1 MVWCVWWCCS
11 DGGDVVRW
19 RRGDDAAWV
28 MCGCLEHTYR
38 RWMGMVSM
46 RPMDIEGLAECS
58 VEASLRRG
66 TGTDMIWDAAG
77 PNCIALARSPPAR
90 LWALSLLI
98 AVSCRSPPSNAF
110 QGPLSARRPVT
121 FFDCDAIFTCASSH
135 LSCATACTNRRTL
148 PSPSSHAIPTKQTHA
163 RARGRAIGP
172 YREGRAWETQMH
184 GFCSDLG
191 DGRQSRWSGAEGRG
205 TRDAAVAPSLQH
217 RWMGCWMS
225 EWMLDE

>member
-121 FFDCDAIFTCASSH
+121 FLIVMLF
-135 LSCATACTNRRTL
+135 
-148 PSPSSHAIPTKQTHA
+148 SHAPHLISHAQRPAPTAERSRRPRPTQSQPNKRTRERVA
-163 RARGRAIGP
+163 GR
-172 YREGRAWETQMH
+172 
-184 GFCSDLG
+184 
-191 DGRQSRWSGAEGRG
+191 
-205 TRDAAVAPSLQH
+205 
-217 RWMGCWMS
+217 
-225 EWMLDE
+225 